1 MNIFINNITLKI
13 YSTEKN
19 INPAENNVHQ
29 LIDFSSENKET
40 ITSETIKFETI
51 KFDSFKRV
59 VFLLNMPF
67 AEIKNLIVW
76 LETAKNTGIDKI
88 FISINDKT
96 TFRKFFKN
104 SFKIISAAGGVVL
117 HQEKILLMYRRKS
130 WDLPKGKIDARET
143 PQKAAIREIKEE
155 TNIDAKIIGKIGK
168 TYHNYRQNGEFLLK
182 KTYWY
187 VLQAQGKINPKPQT
201 EEDIE
206 KLIFADNAQ
215 MIECSKK
222 MYQSIRF
229 VLEKYNS

>member
-1 MNIFINNITLKI
+1 MNLFINNIPLKI

-19 INPAENNVHQ
+19 ISPAENNVHQ
-29 LIDFSSENKET
+29 LIDFEEIKEN
-40 ITSETIKFETI
+40 IKFENL
-51 KFDSFKRV
+51 KRV

-67 AEIKNLIVW
+67 AEIKNLIIW

-88 FISINDKT
+88 FISINDKIA
-96 TFRKFFKN
+96 FKKAFK
-104 SFKIISAAGGVVL
+104 SAFKIISAAGGVVL

-130 WDLPKGKIDARET
+130 WDLPKGKIDAGET

-168 TYHNYRQNGEFLLK
+168 TYHNYRQNGAFILK

-206 KLIFADNAQ
+206 KLIFADNPQ

-229 VLEKYNS
+229 VLEKYNA

>member
-1 MNIFINNITLKI
+1 MNLFINNTPIKI

-29 LIDFSSENKET
+29 LLDFAKET
-40 ITSETIKFETI
+40 KENIKFENL
-51 KFDSFKRV
+51 KRV

-67 AEIKNLIVW
+67 TEIKNLINW
-76 LETAKNTGIDKI
+76 LESAKNTGIDKI
-88 FISINDKT
+88 FIGITDKVA
-96 TFRKFFKN
+96 FKKSFKS

-117 HQEKILLMYRRKS
+117 NQEKILLMYRRKS
-130 WDLPKGKIDARET
+130 WDLPKGKIDAGET

-168 TYHNYRQNGEFLLK
+168 TYHNYRQNGAFLLK

-206 KLIFADNAQ
+206 KLIFADSTE

>member
-1 MNIFINNITLKI
+1 MNLFINNIPLKI

-19 INPAENNVHQ
+19 ISPAENNVHQ
-29 LIDFSSENKET
+29 LIDFEEIKEN
-40 ITSETIKFETI
+40 IKFENL
-51 KFDSFKRV
+51 KRV

-67 AEIKNLIVW
+67 AEIKNLITW
-76 LETAKNTGIDKI
+76 LETAKSTGIDRI
-88 FISINDKT
+88 FISINDKIA
-96 TFRKFFKN
+96 FKKSFKN
-104 SFKIISAAGGVVL
+104 AFKIIAAAGGVVL

-130 WDLPKGKIDARET
+130 WDLPKGKIDAGET

-168 TYHNYRQNGEFLLK
+168 TYHNYRQNGAFILK

-215 MIECSKK
+215 MIECNKK

-229 VLEKYNS
+229 VLEKYNA

>member
-1 MNIFINNITLKI
+1 MNLFINNISLKI
-13 YSTEKN
+13 YSTEKS
-19 INPAENNVHQ
+19 ISPAENNVHQ

-40 ITSETIKFETI
+40 I
-51 KFDSFKRV
+51 KFDSLKRV
-59 VFLLNMPF
+59 VFLLNMSF
-67 AEIKNLIVW
+67 EEIKNLILW

-88 FISINDKT
+88 FISINDKIA
-96 TFRKFFKN
+96 FRKFFKS

-130 WDLPKGKIDARET
+130 WDLPKGKIDAGET

-155 TNIDAKIIGKIGK
+155 TNIDAKIIGKIAK

-187 VLQAQGKINPKPQT
+187 VLQVQGKINPKPQT

-206 KLIFADNAQ
+206 KLIFADTTQ

>member
-1 MNIFINNITLKI
+1 MNLFINDIPIKI
-13 YSTEKN
+13 YPADKHL
-19 INPAENNVHQ
+19 NPAENNVHQ
-29 LIDFSSENKET
+29 LIDFEGNKE
-40 ITSETIKFETI
+40 IIKFENL
-51 KFDSFKRV
+51 KRV

-67 AEIKNLIVW
+67 AEIKNLIIW
-76 LETAKNTGIDKI
+76 LETAKNNNTNTGIDKI
-88 FISINDKT
+88 FIEINDKEA
-96 TFRKFFKN
+96 FKKFFK
-104 SFKIISAAGGVVL
+104 SAFKIISAAGGVVL

-130 WDLPKGKIDARET
+130 WDLPKGKIDAGET

-168 TYHNYRQNGEFLLK
+168 TYHNYRQNGELLLK

-206 KLIFADNAQ
+206 KLIFANNAQ
-215 MIECSKK
+215 MIDCTKK

-229 VLEKYNS
+229 VLEKYNA